1 MPFRSFVVRYRGIK
15 LRTIDDAI
23 TNNINMK
30 QQSAIVGLCFH
41 IESHHFLNDYGKV
54 LKIHSERRIDSCENL
69 FLPSIF

>member
-1 MPFRSFVVRYRGIK
+1 
-15 LRTIDDAI
+15 
-23 TNNINMK
+23 MK